1 MESSPFL
8 HELWMARSALG
19 TGLLCTLGV
28 SATAISAGTLF
39 GLLIGV
45 ALAEGAKPLRF
56 LCRVYVDILRG
67 TPVLVLVLAAFYV
80 PAVVGL
86 NLNALSAGILAL
98 TLFCGAHVGEI
109 VRGALQ
115 TIPPGQT
122 EAGRSIGLTFPQ
134 IMAHV
139 LFPQALRAILPTWIN
154 TGVELVKASTLLSVI
169 GVGDLLLKVQ
179 EIIGRTFMSLDFY
192 VLAGAIYLVVNFTI
206 ERLGKAAERRLAHP

>member
-1 MESSPFL
+1 MESFPFL
-8 HELWMARSALG
+8 HELWMAKSALG
-19 TGLLCTLGV
+19 SGLLCTLGV
-28 SATAISAGTLF
+28 SAAAIAGGTLL
-39 GLLIGV
+39 GLPIGI
-45 ALAEGAKPLRF
+45 ALAEGPKPVRF
-56 LCRVYVDILRG
+56 LSRAYVDVLRG

-86 NLNALSAGILAL
+86 NLDALSAGILAL

-134 IMAHV
+134 IFAHV
-139 LFPQALRAILPTWIN
+139 LLPQALRAILPTWIN

-192 VLAGAIYLVVNFTI
+192 VFAGALYLIVNFAI
-206 ERLGKAAERRLAHP
+206 ERLGKAAERRFAHP